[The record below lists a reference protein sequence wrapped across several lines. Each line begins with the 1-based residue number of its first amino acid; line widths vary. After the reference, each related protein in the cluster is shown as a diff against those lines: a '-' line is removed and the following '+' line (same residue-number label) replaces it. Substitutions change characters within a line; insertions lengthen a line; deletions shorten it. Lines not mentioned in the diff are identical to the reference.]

1 MEKEWIWL
9 LFGQLFR
16 FRNWWNE
23 IRNKWRRL
31 EIFSMHYSTRIIG
44 YRIIVTMYG
53 KTGWLEHLSIVV
65 LLFYFE
71 RNYNLI
77 VLELLTIRF
86 DIIWLLSVSM
96 LDKWSIFLRM
106 KIFLWMND
114 PFFEGVFLV
123 ITPTIFN
130 SEARNLSNRNL
141 DQFWQLNISNSIV
154 YKFLIPLSF

>member
-1 MEKEWIWL
+1 MAASRNIFDAL
-9 LFGQLFR
+9 LDSYNRIQNYCDDVWKNGLIGTFVNRCFIILFR
-16 FRNWWNE
+16 KE
-23 IRNKWRRL
+23 L
-31 EIFSMHYSTRIIG
+31 Q
-44 YRIIVTMYG
+44 
-53 KTGWLEHLSIVV
+53 
-65 LLFYFE
+65 
-71 RNYNLI
+71 LI

-141 DQFWQLNISNSIV
+141 DQFWQLNISNPIV